1 MTASTAQ
8 SARICI
14 DTLNDQQ
21 PPRSSPL
28 YTVMAMANTL
38 EFHPATRRQAWVIR
52 GQSHSRRITA
62 WPTWFARNT
71 GEKPLLYLH
80 NATSSAQLRALC
92 QGTDQRGILC
102 NDIHTRPASGRHG
115 AHPSLALWL
124 ASNPQCTPYDPASGD
139 ETRAIV
145 LAGLH
150 ALYVDGR
157 PGFYYL
163 ALHDQDDGP
172 GLAPQH
178 RQDAIKGMYRI
189 GREPPGEL
197 HVRLLGAGRALE
209 EVLHAARLLET
220 DWNVSAQLWSCP
232 SYTRLGREA
241 RAAERW
247 NRLHPL
253 AEKRSCHLRDCL
265 AGHHSPVIAVT
276 GYPQSIV
283 DPLAAHVDARFVA
296 LGAGSVQPTAPD
308 RYWIAVLA
316 LKALADEGRIEVR
329 QVERALQQYALK

>member
-71 GEKPLLYLH
+71 EEKPLLYLH

-172 GLAPQH
+172 GLAPQD

-197 HVRLLGAGRALE
+197 HVRLLGG
-209 EVLHAARLLET
+209 
-220 DWNVSAQLWSCP
+220 
-232 SYTRLGREA
+232 
-241 RAAERW
+241 
-247 NRLHPL
+247 
-253 AEKRSCHLRDCL
+253 
-265 AGHHSPVIAVT
+265 
-276 GYPQSIV
+276 
-283 DPLAAHVDARFVA
+283 LAAHLKKSCMQQGCWRPTGTYRRSYGAAPATPGWRGKHAPPSAGTACTLWPKSVAATCAIAWRPTTAR
-296 LGAGSVQPTAPD
+296 
-308 RYWIAVLA
+308 
-316 LKALADEGRIEVR
+316 
-329 QVERALQQYALK
+329 